1 MPHEHHHGHHHSHAE
16 LKGRKLFLA
25 VFLNCL
31 ITASQVV
38 GGIISGS
45 LSLVSDALHNFSDVL
60 SLLVSYFAAVL
71 AGKKASGKRTFGY
84 KRAEIIGAF
93 VNSATLIIVAVFL
106 VVEAVKR
113 FFDPQEV
120 GSTLVIW
127 LSALGILVNGFSVL
141 LLRKDAGRNM
151 NMKAAY
157 LHLFTDMM
165 ASVAVLTGGILMKFF
180 ALYWVDPLLTIF
192 IAGYLIYMG
201 YDLLKDSTRVL
212 MLFTPN
218 SIEVQK
224 IVDCISEIKP
234 IANVHHVH
242 IWQMNDDQIHLEA
255 HVDFTEDISLSEFD
269 RVLEIIENEV
279 RERFSINHISI
290 QPEFDKCSSKSVIV
304 QD

>member
-1 MPHEHHHGHHHSHAE
+1 
-16 LKGRKLFLA
+16 
-25 VFLNCL
+25 
-31 ITASQVV
+31 
-38 GGIISGS
+38 
-45 LSLVSDALHNFSDVL
+45 
-60 SLLVSYFAAVL
+60 
-71 AGKKASGKRTFGY
+71 
-84 KRAEIIGAF
+84 
-93 VNSATLIIVAVFL
+93 VFL

>member
-1 MPHEHHHGHHHSHAE
+1 
-16 LKGRKLFLA
+16 
-25 VFLNCL
+25 
-31 ITASQVV
+31 
-38 GGIISGS
+38 
-45 LSLVSDALHNFSDVL
+45 
-60 SLLVSYFAAVL
+60 
-71 AGKKASGKRTFGY
+71 
-84 KRAEIIGAF
+84 
-93 VNSATLIIVAVFL
+93 
-106 VVEAVKR
+106 
-113 FFDPQEV
+113 
-120 GSTLVIW
+120 
-127 LSALGILVNGFSVL
+127 
-141 LLRKDAGRNM
+141 
-151 NMKAAY
+151 
-157 LHLFTDMM
+157 
-165 ASVAVLTGGILMKFF
+165 MKFF